1 MHEGIV
7 TTSSVHGEVRLS
19 STNLIGAIHMS
30 TYNPYL
36 SRLSGIAYVAAA
48 LGVILLLVGIVG
60 NAPAWVI
67 IGGVLFLIGAL
78 SYIGFLVG
86 SAVTHERPTDSSNG
100 A

>member
-1 MHEGIV
+1 
-7 TTSSVHGEVRLS
+7 
-19 STNLIGAIHMS
+19 MS

-67 IGGVLFLIGAL
+67 IGGSVFVIGAL
-78 SYIGFLVG
+78 SYIGYLIG
-86 SAVTHERPTDSSNG
+86 SAVAYSNRQDVSVPTD
-100 A
+100 